1 MDVNLSELQESVM
14 DREAWRAA
22 FLGVAKSRTRLSKL
36 TELIAES
43 GIFKSLTIF
52 YNCLFFLQGCICLAY
67 LDTSMLSAYVHIII
81 IHSELAQLSLYNDIL
96 VSYYSFLLLFC
107 LI

>member
-1 MDVNLSELQESVM
+1 MDK
-14 DREAWRAA
+14 EAWRAA